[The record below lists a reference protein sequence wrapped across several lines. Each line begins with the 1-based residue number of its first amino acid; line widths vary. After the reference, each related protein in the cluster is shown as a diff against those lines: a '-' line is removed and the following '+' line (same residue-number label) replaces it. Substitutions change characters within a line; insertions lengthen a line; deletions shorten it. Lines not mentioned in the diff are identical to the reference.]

1 MDENMEQQLS
11 AWRETLRHDVMNAE
25 AKLQSLQA
33 EIRTKREKITALDQ
47 LLDVGIPMQPRT
59 SNEVEMPP
67 SPEDLSDGTP
77 EDIRQDSRDFT
88 PVQAYWVPIL
98 ETLVEFGGSAHRLKV
113 IDRVGERMKPMLK
126 PADYEHLPN
135 SFIVRWRNRVPW
147 QVSNMKDL
155 ELIRKDAGRGIWEI
169 TPKGRKWLDDN
180 R

>member
-1 MDENMEQQLS
+1 MDKDMEQQLN
-11 AWRETLRHDVMNAE
+11 AWRETLRAEVLHAE
-25 AKLQSLQA
+25 AHLESLRKEIQDKRQKLG
-33 EIRTKREKITALDQ
+33 ALDQ
-47 LLDVGIPMQPRT
+47 LLAGDVPTPEPLGPPT
-59 SNEVEMPP
+59 SDAVVDGAG
-67 SPEDLSDGTP
+67 PEDDRA
-77 EDIRQDSRDFT
+77 DDRDFT